1 MDDIRQ
7 LYVSC
12 QGNLVRVHEELGAR
26 GARFSYQALTGF
38 CRRHGI
44 GTDPITPA
52 GTYTFGPGVEMQ
64 HDTSPHRVTI
74 GGQVR
79 LMQTASLVLCYS
91 RLIYVQIYPRF
102 TRFWCKVFLT
112 DALQYV
118 GGACATCMIDN
129 THVVVL
135 RGTGAEMVP
144 VPEMAAFAE
153 RFGFTFRAHEK
164 GDANRSARVERPFD
178 FIEHNFLAGRT
189 FADWD
194 DLNRQALAWCDR
206 VNATFS
212 RHLHASRRDLFA
224 VERPQLTPLPAWV
237 PAVYQL
243 HHRIV
248 DTAGYVHV
256 DRTRYSVPLALIG
269 RDVEV
274 REAKTTIEI
283 FQGPRLPRHA
293 RQGARRDD
301 RLRDRAGASPRARRA
316 APAARAVARRSH
328 APAPRAP
335 ARALPDRDQ
344 APTRRAASRASCAGC
359 SAWSATIRARRC
371 SRPSRP
377 PPSTASTISIAWSAW
392 CCNGSRTTTSSCGPR
407 GRTTMTDELA
417 QLLKNLHLGHI
428 AQILDAELA
437 ETDQAQR
444 SPSDFL
450 ARLLRA
456 QWHHRQET
464 ALAWRIKQAK
474 IPQAWTLETFPFKQQ
489 PGVNARQMRTLAD
502 LDFIPK
508 AENLVFIGNTGRGQD
523 RARVRPP
530 AEGDPER
537 LPRAVCPR
545 AGSLRRDVRLAG
557 GSVLAP
563 PARAPRPDRR
573 APD

>member
-1 MDDIRQ
+1 MLDQSQRTAILELHRRGQGVRAVARALRLSRGAVRAVLAAGTATVPVLARAEKAEPYGDEIRE

-91 RLIYVQIYPRF
+91 RLIYIQLYPRF

-118 GGACATCMIDN
+118 GGACATCEIDN

-144 VPEMAAFAE
+144 VAEMAAFAE

-189 FADWD
+189 FTDWD
-194 DLNRQALAWCDR
+194 DLNRQALVWCDR

-212 RHLHASRRDLFA
+212 RHLHASRRDLLA
-224 VERPQLTPLPAWV
+224 VERPHLTPLPAWV

-256 DRTRYSVPLALIG
+256 
-269 RDVEV
+269 
-274 REAKTTIEI
+274 
-283 FQGPRLPRHA
+283 
-293 RQGARRDD
+293 
-301 RLRDRAGASPRARRA
+301 
-316 APAARAVARRSH
+316 
-328 APAPRAP
+328 
-335 ARALPDRDQ
+335 
-344 APTRRAASRASCAGC
+344 
-359 SAWSATIRARRC
+359 
-371 SRPSRP
+371 
-377 PPSTASTISIAWSAW
+377 
-392 CCNGSRTTTSSCGPR
+392 
-407 GRTTMTDELA
+407 
-417 QLLKNLHLGHI
+417 
-428 AQILDAELA
+428 
-437 ETDQAQR
+437 
-444 SPSDFL
+444 
-450 ARLLRA
+450 
-456 QWHHRQET
+456 
-464 ALAWRIKQAK
+464 
-474 IPQAWTLETFPFKQQ
+474 
-489 PGVNARQMRTLAD
+489 
-502 LDFIPK
+502 
-508 AENLVFIGNTGRGQD
+508 
-523 RARVRPP
+523 
-530 AEGDPER
+530 
-537 LPRAVCPR
+537 
-545 AGSLRRDVRLAG
+545 
-557 GSVLAP
+557 
-563 PARAPRPDRR
+563 
-573 APD
+573 